1 MALARLW
8 RWLWRRPAPVAAK
21 QEPDGDGRNR
31 AAARARFWA
40 ELREGQREAEAHK
53 AASLI
58 RPGIREGES

>member
-8 RWLWRRPAPVAAK
+8 RWLWRRRVAVAA
-21 QEPDGDGRNR
+21 QQDPDGDGRRR

-53 AASLI
+53 AASPI
-58 RPGIREGES
+58 RHGIRER